1 MLDNGEDIVTVKDAM
16 GHASIMT
23 TQRYDR
29 RGDDRLRKAARHLR
43 FLAFYIVK
51 IYPIQSM
58 ILGI

>member
-43 FLAFYIVK
+43 FSLYIVK
-51 IYPIQSM
+51 YTQFNQ
-58 ILGI
+58 

>member
-1 MLDNGEDIVTVKDAM
+1 MAVIVTVKDAM

-23 TQRYDR
+23 TQRSDR

-43 FLAFYIVK
+43 FSLLYCK
-51 IYPIQSM
+51 ICPIQSM

>member
-43 FLAFYIVK
+43 F
-51 IYPIQSM
+51 
-58 ILGI
+58 